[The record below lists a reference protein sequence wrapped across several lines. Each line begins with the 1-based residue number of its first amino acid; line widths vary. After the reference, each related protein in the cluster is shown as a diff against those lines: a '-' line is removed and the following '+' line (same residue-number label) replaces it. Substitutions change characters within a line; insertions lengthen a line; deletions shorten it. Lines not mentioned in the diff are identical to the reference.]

1 MTPSESSSSIML
13 TSSWCTG
20 TLLPNGQPTT
30 NPRSGPMEKYSSLGS
45 IRLNAPTD
53 LFHQYVIKHGLT
65 ENPEPTWRAMEA
77 LYCSGKARAIGVSNF
92 TIPRLQQLL
101 SFASVPPAVN
111 QVEIHPFLPNQE
123 LLDFATSKNILL
135 VAYSP
140 LGSQN
145 QVPRTGEKV
154 SENKTL
160 NEVAERSGHTLAQT
174 LIAWGIKRGYPVLPK
189 SATPSRI
196 KSNFEDYE
204 LNDKDYQAVNEVA
217 KGRHCRFV
225 NMKDTFGFDLWPEEA
240 E

>member
-1 MTPSESSSSIML
+1 MERYDYPRIVSQVVILTTP
-13 TSSWCTG
+13 
-20 TLLPNGQPTT
+20 
-30 NPRSGPMEKYSSLGS
+30 
-45 IRLNAPTD
+45 
-53 LFHQYVIKHGLT
+53 QYVINHELT

-77 LYCSGKARAIGVSNF
+77 LQRSGKARAIGVSNW
-92 TIPRLQQLL
+92 TIPRLEQLL
-101 SFASVPPAVN
+101 SFATIKPAVN

-123 LLDFATSKNILL
+123 LLDYCQSKDILL

-154 SENKTL
+154 AENKTL
-160 NEVAERSGHTLAQT
+160 NEVAQSSGHTLAQT

-196 KSNFEDYE
+196 QSNFQDYE
-204 LNDKDYQAVNEVA
+204 LSEEDYAKVNAVA
-217 KGRHCRFV
+217 KDRHCRFV

-240 E
+240 DN